1 MVKFQGS
8 VVKEQGVTFA
18 IAIVKPHVLNNSI
31 EANKVARSF
40 APIFGFIPIILMA
53 QDHRGVPTW
62 YGRRDIVN
70 FLKNVSIQAIPW
82 KEYTLN

>member
-1 MVKFQGS
+1 MKFQGS
-8 VVKEQGVTFA
+8 IIKEQGVTFA
-18 IAIVKPHVLNNSI
+18 IAIVKPHVLNSSI

-62 YGRRDIVN
+62 YGRHDIVN
-70 FLKNVSIQAIPW
+70 FLQNVPVEAIPW

>member
-8 VVKEQGVTFA
+8 LIKEQGVTFA

-40 APIFGFIPIILMA
+40 APVFGFVPIVLMA
-53 QDHRGVPTW
+53 QDHRGTPTW
-62 YGRRDIVN
+62 YGRHDIVN
-70 FLKNVSIQAIPW
+70 FLKDKPLSAIPW
-82 KEYTLN
+82 KEYTLS